1 MQWSSSK
8 AVCAIILPFFLF
20 FCKFLKHSKFIGEHE
35 FPDLGSVHCN
45 NYNYIIFSK
54 KSSGLWSH
62 RCVLVSRTLSKVF
75 NPSLRSQRDWVSAD
89 GATLHTQPVCTSPSC
104 YWFPWHLERWHDMGV
119 TEARRHHL
127 HSCSITNIFT
137 GCLGHICISFVRWFG
152 GLISD
157 MRTEL

>member
-1 MQWSSSK
+1 MKFIQSCLCNHFTLFS
-8 AVCAIILPFFLF
+8 FF

-89 GATLHTQPVCTSPSC
+89 GAALHTQPVCTSPAVIGS
-104 YWFPWHLERWHDMGV
+104 HDIWSVGMTWVWQRQGGTIFILVVSQIFLLGV
-119 TEARRHHL
+119 SA
-127 HSCSITNIFT
+127 IFAFLL
-137 GCLGHICISFVRWFG
+137 CV
-152 GLISD
+152 GLVV
-157 MRTEL
+157 